1 MATMKLASKY
11 KDTSKNCLRLFSIF
25 STDADQ
31 VAKTDLPACY
41 VSKKPLD
48 VLSDWACVE
57 CGHTINHERIREL
70 EEIAFKI
77 VNSGLNYCNRWYGIY
92 Y

>member
-1 MATMKLASKY
+1 MSTLVHFAKLLKSLQ
-11 KDTSKNCLRLFSIF
+11 SFQSF
-25 STDADQ
+25 STDADH
-31 VAKTDLPACY
+31 VAKTDRPACY

-57 CGHTINHERIREL
+57 CGHIISHERIREL

-77 VNSGLNYCNRWYGIY
+77 VNSGLNYCNRWNGT
-92 Y
+92 

>member
-1 MATMKLASKY
+1 MKFATLPKLITKTHQRTAS
-11 KDTSKNCLRLFSIF
+11 DNFQFFS
-25 STDADQ
+25 ADEDH
-31 VAKTDLPACY
+31 VTKTARPACY

-57 CGHTINHERIREL
+57 CDHTINHERIREL

-77 VNSGLNYCNRWYGIY
+77 VNSGLNYCNRWYGI
-92 Y
+92 